1 MKKLYQKTFEQALAQ
16 TYAPPEQVEAQR
28 SALASRCSKP
38 KSEVTAMTAK
48 PRRPIRILVTAAVV
62 AAALTAGAL
71 AASGV
76 LSRIP
81 LLTGG
86 QIEVSYGTGE
96 DGSSYGRIS
105 KSTGEESCP
114 VEIRDGV
121 VWFTTETGEELDIT
135 GQFSETE
142 PYVYSYTD
150 SVGAR
155 HDVVVGGTPENYG
168 YFEYA
173 YSEDGSF
180 GGGAGV
186 YPDGDYSALHPP
198 VWLAAYRQANGLP
211 SPSGGDPMEQDAGGE
226 LIWLDPQL
234 AVEDGKV
241 LLTVDG
247 ETTDIT
253 GRFSEREA
261 YVYTAEGADGLP
273 HVILVGGTAEEPYE
287 AEIILRDDGTWCA
300 VSGAPENSTW
310 FNAYVEANLS
320 R

>member
-28 SALASRCSKP
+28 SALASRCSQP

-62 AAALTAGAL
+62 AAALTVGAL

-226 LIWLDPQL
+226 LVWLDPQL

-241 LLTVDG
+241 LLTVGG

-261 YVYTAEGADGLP
+261 YVYTTEGADGLP

-300 VSGAPENSTW
+300 VSGAPEDSAWLTS
-310 FNAYVEANLS
+310 YIEANLS

>member
-28 SALASRCSKP
+28 SALASRCSQP

-48 PRRPIRILVTAAVV
+48 PRRPIRILITAAAV
-62 AAALTAGAL
+62 AAALTVGAL

-76 LSRIP
+76 LCRIP

-105 KSTGEESCP
+105 KSTGKESCP

-198 VWLAAYRQANGLP
+198 VWLAFYREANGLP
-211 SPSGGDPMEQDAGGE
+211 TPSGGEPVEQDSSSG

-234 AVEDGKV
+234 AVSDGKV
-241 LLTVDG
+241 LLTLDG

-253 GRFSEREA
+253 GRFSETEA

-273 HVILVGGTAEEPYE
+273 HVILVGGTAEEPCT
-287 AEIILRDDGTWCA
+287 AEIVEEADGTWTC
-300 VSGAPENSTW
+300 STDAPEDSPWLTN
-310 FNAYVEANLS
+310 YIEANLS

>member
-28 SALASRCSKP
+28 SALASRCSQP
-38 KSEVTAMTAK
+38 ESEVTAMTAK
-48 PRRPIRILVTAAVV
+48 PRRPIRILITAAVV

-114 VEIRDGV
+114 VEIQDGV
-121 VWFTTETGEELDIT
+121 VWFTTETGEEVDIT

-241 LLTVDG
+241 LLTVGG

-253 GRFSEREA
+253 GRFSESEA
-261 YVYTAEGADGLP
+261 YVYTTEGADGLP

-287 AEIILRDDGTWCA
+287 AEIILRNDGTWCA
-300 VSGAPENSTW
+300 VSGAPEDSAW
-310 FNAYVEANLS
+310 FDAYVEANLS

>member
-38 KSEVTAMTAK
+38 ESEVTAMTTK
-48 PRRPIRILVTAAVV
+48 PIRPIRILVTAAAV
-62 AAALTAGAL
+62 AAALTVGAL

-86 QIEVSYGTGE
+86 QIEVSYGTRP
-96 DGSSYGRIS
+96 DGSGYADIS
-105 KSTGEESCP
+105 RSTDVENCP
-114 VEIRDGV
+114 IEVRDGV
-121 VWFTTETGEELDIT
+121 VWFTTETGEEVDIT

-180 GGGAGV
+180 GGGAGI

-211 SPSGGDPMEQDAGGE
+211 SPSGGEPVEEDAGGE

-241 LLTVDG
+241 LLTVGG

-253 GRFSEREA
+253 GRFSESKA
-261 YVYTAEGADGLP
+261 YVYTTEGADGPP

-300 VSGAPENSTW
+300 VSGAPEDSAW
-310 FNAYVEANLS
+310 FDAYVEANLS

>member
-28 SALASRCSKP
+28 SALASRCSQP
-38 KSEVTAMTAK
+38 KSEVTAMTAR
-48 PRRPIRILVTAAVV
+48 PRRPIRILVTAAAV
-62 AAALTAGAL
+62 AAALTVGAL
-71 AASGV
+71 ATSGV
-76 LSRIP
+76 FSRIP

-105 KSTGEESCP
+105 KSTGKESCP

-198 VWLAAYRQANGLP
+198 VWLAAYREANGLP
-211 SPSGGDPMEQDAGGE
+211 TPGGGQSADGE
-226 LIWLDPQL
+226 LAWLEPAL
-234 AVEDGKV
+234 AVEDGRV

-261 YVYTAEGADGLP
+261 YVYTTEDADGRT
-273 HVILVGGTAEEPYE
+273 HVILVGGPAEEPHT
-287 AEIILRDDGTWCA
+287 AEIVVAADGTWTC
-300 VSGAPENSTW
+300 STDAPEDSPWLTG
-310 FNAYVEANLS
+310 YIEANLS

>member
-1 MKKLYQKTFEQALAQ
+1 
-16 TYAPPEQVEAQR
+16 
-28 SALASRCSKP
+28 
-38 KSEVTAMTAK
+38 MTTK

-86 QIEVSYGTGE
+86 QIEVSYGTRP
-96 DGSSYGRIS
+96 DGSGYADIS
-105 KSTGEESCP
+105 RSTDVENCP
-114 VEIRDGV
+114 IEVRDGV

-211 SPSGGDPMEQDAGGE
+211 SPSGDGPVEEDAGGE

-241 LLTVDG
+241 LLTVGG

-261 YVYTAEGADGLP
+261 YVYTTEGADGLP

-300 VSGAPENSTW
+300 VSGAPEDSTW
-310 FNAYVEANLS
+310 FDAYVEANLS

>member
-38 KSEVTAMTAK
+38 ELEVTAMTAK

-241 LLTVDG
+241 LLTVGG

-261 YVYTAEGADGLP
+261 YVYTTEGADGLP
-273 HVILVGGTAEEPYE
+273 HVILVGGTAANPHTAEFVVE
-287 AEIILRDDGTWCA
+287 ADGTWTC
-300 VSGAPENSTW
+300 STDAPEDSAWLTS
-310 FNAYVEANLS
+310 YIEANLS

>member
-1 MKKLYQKTFEQALAQ
+1 
-16 TYAPPEQVEAQR
+16 
-28 SALASRCSKP
+28 
-38 KSEVTAMTAK
+38 MTAK

-105 KSTGEESCP
+105 KSTGKESCP

-121 VWFTTETGEELDIT
+121 VWFTTETEEEVDIT

-211 SPSGGDPMEQDAGGE
+211 SPSGDEPVEEDAGGE

-241 LLTVDG
+241 LLTVGG

-253 GRFSEREA
+253 GRFSETEA
-261 YVYTAEGADGLP
+261 YVYTTEGADGLP

-300 VSGAPENSTW
+300 VSGAPEDSAW
-310 FNAYVEANLS
+310 FDAYVEANLS

>member
-1 MKKLYQKTFEQALAQ
+1 
-16 TYAPPEQVEAQR
+16 
-28 SALASRCSKP
+28 
-38 KSEVTAMTAK
+38 MTAK
-48 PRRPIRILVTAAVV
+48 PRRPIRILVTAAAV
-62 AAALTAGAL
+62 AAALTVGAL

-86 QIEVSYGTGE
+86 QIEVSYGTRP
-96 DGSSYGRIS
+96 DGSGYADIS
-105 KSTGEESCP
+105 RSTDVENCP
-114 VEIRDGV
+114 IEVRDGV
-121 VWFTTETGEELDIT
+121 VWFTTETGEALDIT

-173 YSEDGSF
+173 YSGDGSF
-180 GGGAGV
+180 GGGTGV

-198 VWLAAYRQANGLP
+198 VWLAAYQEANGLP
-211 SPSGGDPMEQDAGGE
+211 TPGGGQSADGE
-226 LIWLDPQL
+226 LAWLEPAL
-234 AVEDGKV
+234 AVEDGRV

-253 GRFSEREA
+253 GRFSESEA
-261 YVYTAEGADGLP
+261 YVYTTEDADGRT
-273 HVILVGGTAEEPYE
+273 HVILAGGPAEEPHT
-287 AEIILRDDGTWCA
+287 AEIVVAADGTWTC
-300 VSGAPENSTW
+300 STDAPEDSPWLTG
-310 FNAYVEANLS
+310 YIEANLS

>member
-16 TYAPPEQVEAQR
+16 TYAPPERVEAQR
-28 SALASRCSKP
+28 SALASRCSPP

-48 PRRPIRILVTAAVV
+48 PRRPIRILVTAAAVT
-62 AAALTAGAL
+62 AALTVGAL

-86 QIEVSYGTGE
+86 QIEVAYGTRP
-96 DGSSYGRIS
+96 DGSGYASIS
-105 KSTGEESCP
+105 RSTDSETCP
-114 VEIRDGV
+114 VEVRDGA
-121 VWFTTETGEELDIT
+121 VWFTTETGEALDIT

-180 GGGAGV
+180 GGGTGV

-198 VWLAAYRQANGLP
+198 VWLAAYQEANGLP
-211 SPSGGDPMEQDAGGE
+211 TPGGGQSADGE
-226 LIWLDPQL
+226 LAWLEPAL
-234 AVEDGKV
+234 AVEDGRV

-253 GRFSEREA
+253 GRFSESEA
-261 YVYTAEGADGLP
+261 YVYTTEDADGRT
-273 HVILVGGTAEEPYE
+273 HVILAGGPAEEPHT
-287 AEIILRDDGTWCA
+287 AEIVVAADGTWTC
-300 VSGAPENSTW
+300 STDAPEDSPWLTG
-310 FNAYVEANLS
+310 YIEANLS

>member
-38 KSEVTAMTAK
+38 ELEVTAMTAK
-48 PRRPIRILVTAAVV
+48 PRRPIRILITAAVV

-86 QIEVSYGTGE
+86 QIEVSYGTRP
-96 DGSSYGRIS
+96 DGSGYADIS
-105 KSTGEESCP
+105 RSTDVENCP
-114 VEIRDGV
+114 IEVRDGV
-121 VWFTTETGEELDIT
+121 VWFTTETGEEVDIT

-211 SPSGGDPMEQDAGGE
+211 SPSGDEPVEEDAGGE

-253 GRFSEREA
+253 GRFSESEA
-261 YVYTAEGADGLP
+261 YVRTDEGVDGST
-273 HVILVGGTAEEPYE
+273 HVILVGGTAEEPHTAEFVVE
-287 AEIILRDDGTWCA
+287 AGGTWTC
-300 VSGAPENSTW
+300 STDAPEDSTW

>member
-28 SALASRCSKP
+28 SALASRCSQP
-38 KSEVTAMTAK
+38 ESEVTAMTAK
-48 PRRPIRILVTAAVV
+48 PRRPIRILITAAVV

-86 QIEVSYGTGE
+86 QIEVSYGTRP
-96 DGSSYGRIS
+96 DGSGYADIS
-105 KSTGEESCP
+105 RSTDVENCP
-114 VEIRDGV
+114 IEVRDGV
-121 VWFTTETGEELDIT
+121 VWFTTETEEEVDIT

-211 SPSGGDPMEQDAGGE
+211 SPSGDEPVEEDAGGE

-241 LLTVDG
+241 LLTVGG

-261 YVYTAEGADGLP
+261 YVYTTEGADGLP

-300 VSGAPENSTW
+300 VSGAPEDSAWLTS
-310 FNAYVEANLS
+310 YIEANLS

>member
-1 MKKLYQKTFEQALAQ
+1 MKKLYQKTFEQVLAQ

-28 SALASRCSKP
+28 AALASRCSPSKL
-38 KSEVTAMTAK
+38 EVTAMTAK
-48 PRRPIRILVTAAVV
+48 PRRPIRILITAAAV
-62 AAALTAGAL
+62 AAALTVGAL

-76 LSRIP
+76 LGRIP

-86 QIEVSYGTGE
+86 QIEVSYGTRP
-96 DGSSYGRIS
+96 DGSGYADIS
-105 KSTGEESCP
+105 RSTDVENCP
-114 VEIRDGV
+114 IEVRDGV

-135 GQFSETE
+135 GQFSESE

-198 VWLAAYRQANGLP
+198 VWLAAYQEANGLP
-211 SPSGGDPMEQDAGGE
+211 TPGGRQPADEE
-226 LIWLDPQL
+226 LIWLEPQL
-234 AVEDGKV
+234 TVSGGKT

-247 ETTDIT
+247 ETEDIT
-253 GRFSEREA
+253 GRFSESEA
-261 YVYTAEGADGLP
+261 YVYTTEGSDGFT
-273 HVILVGGTAEEPYE
+273 HVILVGGTAEEPHT
-287 AEIILRDDGTWCA
+287 AEIVVAADGTWTC
-300 VSGAPENSTW
+300 STDARSDSPW
-310 FNAYVEANLS
+310 FDAYVEANLS

>member
-28 SALASRCSKP
+28 SALASRCSQP

-48 PRRPIRILVTAAVV
+48 PRRPIRILITAAVV

-86 QIEVSYGTGE
+86 QIEVSYGTRP
-96 DGSSYGRIS
+96 DGSGYADIS
-105 KSTGEESCP
+105 RSTDVENCP
-114 VEIRDGV
+114 IEVRDGV
-121 VWFTTETGEELDIT
+121 VWFTTETEEEVDIT

-226 LIWLDPQL
+226 LVWLDPQL

-241 LLTVDG
+241 LLTVGG

-261 YVYTAEGADGLP
+261 YVYTTEGADGLP

-300 VSGAPENSTW
+300 VSGAPEDSAW

>member
-28 SALASRCSKP
+28 SALASRCSQP

-48 PRRPIRILVTAAVV
+48 PRRPIRILITAAVV

-86 QIEVSYGTGE
+86 QIEVSYGTRP
-96 DGSSYGRIS
+96 DGSGYADIS
-105 KSTGEESCP
+105 RSTDVENCP
-114 VEIRDGV
+114 IEVRDGV
-121 VWFTTETGEELDIT
+121 VWFTTETEEEVDIT

-211 SPSGGDPMEQDAGGE
+211 APSGGDPMEQDAGGE
-226 LIWLDPQL
+226 LVWLDPQL
-234 AVEDGKV
+234 TVSDGKV

-261 YVYTAEGADGLP
+261 YVYTTEGADGLP

-300 VSGAPENSTW
+300 VSGAPEDSAW
-310 FNAYVEANLS
+310 FDAYVEANLS

>member
-76 LSRIP
+76 LSRITFH
-81 LLTGG
+81 TGAT
-86 QIEVSYGTGE
+86 IEYGVNE
-96 DGSSYGRIS
+96 DGTEYSTVSGTSLDESY
-105 KSTGEESCP
+105 P
-114 VEIRDGV
+114 VEVRNDRA
-121 VWFTTETGEELDIT
+121 WFTTETGEELDIT

-142 PYVYSYTD
+142 PYVYSYVDEGGLT
-150 SVGAR
+150 
-155 HDVVVGGTPENYG
+155 HDIVVGGTLESFG
-168 YFEYA
+168 LFEYL
-173 YSEDGSF
+173 YDE
-180 GGGAGV
+180 GGGYTASTGYLPPESPA
-186 YPDGDYSALHPP
+186 YPA
-198 VWLAAYRQANGLP
+198 WRAAYEAEHGIP
-211 SPSGGDPMEQDAGGE
+211 APSGGEPVEQDSSSG

-241 LLTVDG
+241 LLTVGG

-253 GRFSEREA
+253 GRFSESEA
-261 YVYTAEGADGLP
+261 YVRTDEGVDGST
-273 HVILVGGTAEEPYE
+273 HVILVGGTATEPHTAEFVVE
-287 AEIILRDDGTWCA
+287 ADGTWTC
-300 VSGAPENSTW
+300 STDAPEDSAWLTS
-310 FNAYVEANLS
+310 YIEANLS